1 MIRAPGLRQSSP
13 LCSSHLKQEGQ
24 CKEVQAATVPGQQ
37 TGSVAVM
44 SFSPCCPPEHSDLL
58 LPVLQFMEAQMCWP
72 SGGSTQQMQQA
83 SALPPIAHPGSGPC
97 PEWWILD

>member
-1 MIRAPGLRQSSP
+1 MQRGPG
-13 LCSSHLKQEGQ
+13 SHRPWAADWQ
-24 CKEVQAATVPGQQ
+24 CGCHV
-37 TGSVAVM
+37 S
-44 SFSPCCPPEHSDLL
+44 SPCCPPEHSDLL